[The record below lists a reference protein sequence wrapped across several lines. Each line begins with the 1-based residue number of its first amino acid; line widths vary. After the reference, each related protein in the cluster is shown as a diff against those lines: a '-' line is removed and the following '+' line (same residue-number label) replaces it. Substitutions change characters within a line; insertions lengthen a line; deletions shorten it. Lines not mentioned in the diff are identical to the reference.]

1 MVTFK
6 IKEHSSQARP
16 FLEYIKTLSFVEIL
30 PTSEVS
36 SKKEKALLAD
46 IENGLKE
53 VKDIREGKIK
63 PLSTSD
69 LWNE

>member
-6 IKEHSSQARP
+6 IKENSRQARI

-30 PTSEVS
+30 STNDVS
-36 SKKEKALLAD
+36 TKKETALLAD
-46 IENGLKE
+46 IEKGLRE

-63 PLSTSD
+63 PLSTNE
-69 LWNE
+69 LWHD

>member
-1 MVTFK
+1 MALKNTLAAAKNEK
-6 IKEHSSQARP
+6 IYETIAP
-16 FLEYIKTLSFVEIL
+16 EYQQ
-30 PTSEVS
+30 
-36 SKKEKALLAD
+36 LLAD

>member
-6 IKEHSSQARP
+6 IKENSRQAKI

-30 PTSEVS
+30 SSSEKS
-36 SKKEKALLAD
+36 SKKEKALLSD

-53 VKDIREGKIK
+53 VKDIRDGKVK
-63 PLSTSD
+63 ALSTAD

>member
-6 IKEHSSQARP
+6 IKENSRQAKI

-30 PTSEVS
+30 SSSEKS
-36 SKKEKALLAD
+36 SKKEKALLSD

-53 VKDIREGKIK
+53 VKDIRDGKAK
-63 PLSTSD
+63 ALSTAD